1 MCAMQFMASSAS
13 DQNISPALRFVEV
26 YSSPETYQPAEGG
39 AAAAA
44 VMTVIY
50 THLTQKDYFGCA
62 RSVCDARVPP
72 LIEETTSAPT
82 HHAQAALEM
91 VARPLRVLY
100 AAAGVGDA
108 AIRQGIRDRGMANLV
123 QRVFA
128 QPYTEQVELF
138 VIPAL
143 AAEPSFPFNHF
154 CQVSQNYL
162 HLKIDILKRQ
172 TLQFLC
178 EKLQKKPLS

>member
-26 YSSPETYQPAEGG
+26 YSSPETYQPAERG
-39 AAAAA
+39 AAA
-44 VMTVIY
+44 VVTVIY

-72 LIEETTSAPT
+72 LMEETTSAPT

-91 VARPLRVLY
+91 VARPLRILY
-100 AAAGVGDA
+100 AAAGVGE
-108 AIRQGIRDRGMANLV
+108 RQGIRDRGMANLV

-143 AAEPSFPFNHF
+143 AAEPFFPFNHF
-154 CQVSQNYL
+154 CQVSQHNL
-162 HLKIDILKRQ
+162 NLKIDM
-172 TLQFLC
+172 
-178 EKLQKKPLS
+178 